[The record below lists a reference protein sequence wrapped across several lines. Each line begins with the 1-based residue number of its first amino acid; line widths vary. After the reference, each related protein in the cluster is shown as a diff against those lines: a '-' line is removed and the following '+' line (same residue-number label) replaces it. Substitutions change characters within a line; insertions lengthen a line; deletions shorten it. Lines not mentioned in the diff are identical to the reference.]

1 MWAFTDRDPKR
12 DLYAANTLAAASR
25 VLKSHNSELA
35 TRALNESIRLRN
47 ESLKMMSSSS
57 NN

>member
-25 VLKSHNSELA
+25 VLEIA
-35 TRALNESIRLRN
+35 
-47 ESLKMMSSSS
+47 
-57 NN
+57 